1 MPFISFEIKRN
12 DEVIEKVLVHVI
24 ALSDSGG
31 AE

>member
-1 MPFISFEIKRN
+1 MPFISFGVKTE
-12 DEVIEKVLVHVI
+12 DEVIEKVLVLVI